1 MQHSTPGDGR
11 GTTGRDNGAVNP
23 STALARVLVD
33 ELIASGVSDAV
44 LAPGSRNAPLSFAL
58 AEADA
63 AGRIRLHVRI
73 DERTAG
79 FLALG
84 LARGSGRPVA
94 VCTTSGTA
102 VANLHPAV
110 LEAHHGGVPMVVLS
124 ADRPPRLRDL
134 GANQTIDQ
142 ARVFGPALRFF
153 HEFGVP
159 VRATNQNAP
168 WRSMVCRALAHA
180 AGASG
185 GVPGP
190 VQLNLPLDEPLVPD
204 PETGDDWPES
214 LAGAGVPWT
223 AYPEVTRSG
232 PPVPAPAAGERVLFV
247 ADLTHPAA
255 EAIARAGHPVV
266 SEAGGAAGLDILA
279 AGIHLLD
286 TSGFLAAHRPE
297 RVIVLGRPTLYRSVS
312 LLLGDHTVTV
322 DVVAPAAAAAD
333 PTGRARVISPGLA
346 AFDDEPDAAWS
357 SAWRD
362 ADRAAG
368 AVLHRV
374 MTSADLAASPKLAA
388 AVVAGLPDGA
398 ALMLGSS
405 QIPRDVGLFSAARD
419 GLAIYANRGVA
430 GIDGTNSTAIGIA
443 LATDRPTT
451 ALVGDL
457 TFVHDLTGM
466 VIGPH
471 EPRPDLTI
479 VVSNNDGGAI
489 FGALEPGAPE
499 HDRYFERIFGTPHGA
514 SLAGL
519 AEGAGAE
526 HLLVTEA
533 DELADLL
540 RAPDGLRVVEVPTVR
555 TELRSFLASVRSQIH
570 AALTG

>member
-1 MQHSTPGDGR
+1 M
-11 GTTGRDNGAVNP
+11 NP

-33 ELIASGVSDAV
+33 ELIAGGLSDAV

-124 ADRPPRLRDL
+124 ADRPPRLRDV

-142 ARVFGPALRFF
+142 ARIFGPALRFF

-159 VRATNQNAP
+159 IRSGRQNAS

-180 AGASG
+180 GGAAT

-204 PETGDDWPES
+204 HDRGEDDWPES

-232 PPVPAPAAGERVLFV
+232 PPIPAPAAGERVLFV

-266 SEAGGAAGLDILA
+266 SEAGGAAGPHILA
-279 AGIHLLD
+279 AGLHLLD
-286 TSGFLAAHRPE
+286 APRFLAAHRPE
-297 RVIVLGRPTLYRSVS
+297 RVIVLGRPTLYRSVTG
-312 LLLGDHTVTV
+312 LLSDHAVTV

-333 PTGRARVISPGLA
+333 PMGRARNISPGLA
-346 AFDDEPDAAWS
+346 AFDDEADAGWS
-357 SAWRD
+357 NAWRE
-362 ADRAAG
+362 ADRIAG
-368 AVLHRV
+368 AAVRRV
-374 MTSADLAASPKLAA
+374 TAGADLAASPRLAG
-388 AVVAGLPDGA
+388 AVVAGLPDGS
-398 ALMLGSS
+398 ALVLGSS
-405 QIPRDVGLFSAARD
+405 QIPRDVGLFTSPRD
-419 GLAIYANRGVA
+419 GVSLYANRGVA
-430 GIDGTNSTAIGIA
+430 GIDGTNSTAIGVA
-443 LATDRPTT
+443 LSVGRPTT

-457 TFVHDLTGM
+457 TFVHDLTGL

-489 FGALEPGAPE
+489 FGTLEPGAPE

-519 AEGAGAE
+519 VEGAGAE
-526 HLLVTEA
+526 HVLVTEV

-540 RAPDGLRVVEVPTVR
+540 AAPEGLRVVEVPTVR
-555 TELRSFLASVRSQIH
+555 TELREFLASVRVQVA
-570 AALTG
+570 AALG